1 MLSDNE
7 AGSTIQPSVVNAL
20 TSRNL
25 EVCSLTLPIG
35 ICFENKGR
43 PMSKQD
49 LAHERKTQIINA
61 TIECISRYGYNNFS
75 MQDVARIADV
85 SKGIIHYYF
94 LNKEDLMMAVL
105 DRVAGDIESLLAAA
119 SENDPIAR
127 LKLIIHL
134 CFSIVKEK
142 REYYCINMDF
152 WTQINQ
158 KENVRQ
164 AIAKHYSKFRLTV
177 ATIIQQGITMG
188 VFNEGNAAHTASVII
203 AIVDGVS
210 LQWLF
215 DESVFVYDDLVK
227 NCEELVL
234 RFLLRPS

>member
-1 MLSDNE
+1 
-7 AGSTIQPSVVNAL
+7 
-20 TSRNL
+20 
-25 EVCSLTLPIG
+25 
-35 ICFENKGR
+35 
-43 PMSKQD
+43 MSKTD
-49 LAHERKTQIINA
+49 LALERKAQIINA

-105 DRVAGDIESLLAAA
+105 DRVAGDIEGLL
-119 SENDPIAR
+119 SGVHENDPLER
-127 LKLIIHL
+127 LKFIVGV
-134 CFSIVKEK
+134 CFGIVKEK

-164 AIAKHYSKFRLTV
+164 AIAKHYAKFRLTLSG
-177 ATIIQQGITMG
+177 IIQQGINMG
-188 VFNEGNAAHTASVII
+188 VFKPGNAAHSASVII
-203 AIVDGVS
+203 AMVDGLS

-215 DESVFVYDDLVK
+215 DEGVFVYDDIVK
-227 NCEELVL
+227 NCEDLIV
-234 RFLLRPS
+234 RFLLK